1 MIWKKAGLKK
11 LKQVKGLNMSNEQ
24 VLSTLNEFVEKIFP
38 EFLEDYEIK
47 LIAKNI
53 VDPESEFVKRTML
66 DFQLSFNSEKYDST
80 SNLCMSCEQLAKAFK
95 ENDLLEEL
103 QKIWNGT
110 KFGMSIPDLEY
121 LVLKGVK
128 GGRNKEYEIEGEYY
142 SSSGLNRLLKASKRE
157 ILGIFGQI
165 QMAYNLKPADF
176 DWSAELKKSSNVSFD
191 DLKI

>member
-1 MIWKKAGLKK
+1 
-11 LKQVKGLNMSNEQ
+11 MSNEE
-24 VLSTLNEFVEKIFP
+24 VLSTLNDFIGKMFP
-38 EFLEDYEIK
+38 ETAEEFEIR
-47 LIAKNI
+47 LMPKNV

-66 DFQLSFNSEKYDST
+66 DFQLAFNSEKYDST
-80 SNLCMSCEQLAKAFK
+80 SNLFMACEQLAKAFK
-95 ENDLLEEL
+95 EKDLLDDL
-103 QKIWNGT
+103 LKIWDGT

-157 ILGIFGQI
+157 ILNIFGQI
-165 QMAYNLKPADF
+165 QMAYNLKPAEF
-176 DWSAELKKSSNVSFD
+176 DWSAEMKRTSNVTFD